1 MDNNLPSLMNR
12 KSYNNVKIFIIALA
26 ICLIAVP
33 VSRYLSPRAIVNE
46 HDVYLAWLPL
56 SVMLAIML
64 LLGRRGIL
72 PILISFMVANIFNV
86 NLAPL
91 QYSVLLFCQTFSVF
105 AACGVLRLL
114 LGRRWR
120 YCMPNRHIGLR
131 IFWLGFMVPIGI
143 KMSMYLAGYF
153 FDFPVTIS
161 TFFGEG
167 TVIYNVVDIQSLIC
181 AAMIFTMM
189 FYYPLRMIINP
200 RYAIKFWRR
209 SVKPVFLHKKS
220 LYIFVW
226 LMLLIAII
234 AILCAPFESPVIAGY
249 LMPIIFILFTLAIS
263 RLSYALISLLWAT
276 SALLLLT
283 YNYNFLNGVESG
295 HSLSFILSVLISFAI
310 CLLYMSRIYQRSE
323 WLKQGWQDRA
333 LTDPLTGL
341 PNIRALED
349 FLLDHPDAKVCC
361 LRMDNLEFL
370 SRHYGILMRV
380 HCKRMITSS
389 LQPLLQKDETL
400 FQLPG
405 SELVLVLLGQG
416 TAERLQHMVDRLN
429 SRKIFWNNTGL
440 DIEFGASWG
449 MVENGEKLHHTLGQL
464 SWLAEQS
471 CGAHNVLALTN
482 SLEAASGQT
491 TERVLMLARIKHAL
505 EAGQFHL
512 YAQPI
517 QKADG
522 SGYYE
527 ILARM
532 ESEGEIITPD
542 RFIPLIAQFNL
553 SHRFDMCVMEK
564 LLLWL
569 RDHPA
574 TQAGARFSV
583 NLMPLT
589 LMQNEVA
596 TEICALFERYGVAPQ
611 AVVIEITEEQ
621 AFSNSGCSIHNIQQ
635 LRDYGFRIAIDDFGT
650 GYANYERLRR
660 LQADIIK
667 IDGCFVKDICTDDM
681 DAMIVQSICNLA
693 KTKSL
698 CVVAEYVETPA
709 QREMLLRFGV
719 DYLQGYLIGKPK
731 PLEELRA

>member
-1 MDNNLPSLMNR
+1 
-12 KSYNNVKIFIIALA
+12 
-26 ICLIAVP
+26 
-33 VSRYLSPRAIVNE
+33 
-46 HDVYLAWLPL
+46 
-56 SVMLAIML
+56 
-64 LLGRRGIL
+64 
-72 PILISFMVANIFNV
+72 
-86 NLAPL
+86 
-91 QYSVLLFCQTFSVF
+91 
-105 AACGVLRLL
+105 
-114 LGRRWR
+114 
-120 YCMPNRHIGLR
+120 
-131 IFWLGFMVPIGI
+131 
-143 KMSMYLAGYF
+143 
-153 FDFPVTIS
+153 
-161 TFFGEG
+161 
-167 TVIYNVVDIQSLIC
+167 
-181 AAMIFTMM
+181 
-189 FYYPLRMIINP
+189 
-200 RYAIKFWRR
+200 
-209 SVKPVFLHKKS
+209 
-220 LYIFVW
+220 
-226 LMLLIAII
+226 
-234 AILCAPFESPVIAGY
+234 
-249 LMPIIFILFTLAIS
+249 
-263 RLSYALISLLWAT
+263 
-276 SALLLLT
+276 
-283 YNYNFLNGVESG
+283 
-295 HSLSFILSVLISFAI
+295 
-310 CLLYMSRIYQRSE
+310 
-323 WLKQGWQDRA
+323 
-333 LTDPLTGL
+333 
-341 PNIRALED
+341 
-349 FLLDHPDAKVCC
+349 
-361 LRMDNLEFL
+361 
-370 SRHYGILMRV
+370 
-380 HCKRMITSS
+380 
-389 LQPLLQKDETL
+389 
-400 FQLPG
+400 
-405 SELVLVLLGQG
+405 
-416 TAERLQHMVDRLN
+416 
-429 SRKIFWNNTGL
+429 
-440 DIEFGASWG
+440 

-471 CGAHNVLALTN
+471 CAAHNVLALTN

-505 EAGQFHL
+505 EVGQFHL
-512 YAQPI
+512 YTQPI

-564 LLLWL
+564 LLQWL

-596 TEICALFERYGVAPQ
+596 TEICSLFERYGVAPQ

>member
-1 MDNNLPSLMNR
+1 MNR

-189 FYYPLRMIINP
+189 FYYPLRMIINT

-349 FLLDHPDAKVCC
+349 FLLDHPEAKVCC

-709 QREMLLRFGV
+709 QREILLRFGV